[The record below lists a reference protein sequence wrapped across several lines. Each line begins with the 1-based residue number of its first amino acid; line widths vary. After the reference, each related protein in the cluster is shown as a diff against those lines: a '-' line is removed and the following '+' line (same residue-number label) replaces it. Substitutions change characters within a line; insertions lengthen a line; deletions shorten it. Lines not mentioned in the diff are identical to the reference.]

1 MSETAENFDFLA
13 LGQAFIQFLFQVETW
28 REIYRKKEAVLLTTK
43 FNSASSPAY
52 TPHDCF

>member
-1 MSETAENFDFLA
+1 MSETAENIDFLA

-28 REIYRKKEAVLLTTK
+28 REIYRNKEAVLLTTK